1 MCRIGLSRFNRHRI
15 AVHLRACT
23 LLPAIIA
30 TGVRRTLPAIL
41 AVTLARLTTIATRA
55 FRPGTLVTIG
65 PVTPAVLLTIA
76 VILAIAIDL
85 AITVAFR
92 TLVAAAALLLGTD
105 RLTFVAVIL
114 IEIEIVLRTTLPRLI
129 LIAAALISEHAEVV
143 IGELEVIFRVDAIA
157 LPLRVR
163 RHVLVLFVKL
173 AGVATCPAVD
183 PIAVVTL
190 ALAASAL
197 RTLPTTATTATVLTV
212 VDQNTVLVL
221 KPKTALLPE
230 QSVQQPPG
238 FGGSAQKRL
247 AFKSLP

>member
-1 MCRIGLSRFNRHRI
+1 MCRNGLGGFDRHRF
-15 AVHLRACT
+15 AVHGRGCT
-23 LLPAIIA
+23 LLPTIVA

-41 AVTLARLTTIATRA
+41 AIPLARLTTIGTRA
-55 FRPGTLVTIG
+55 FRPSTLVAIG
-65 PVTPAVLLTIA
+65 PATPAILLTIA
-76 VILAIAIDL
+76 VILAIA
-85 AITVAFR
+85 VAFR

-114 IEIEIVLRTTLPRLI
+114 VEIEIVLRTTLPRLI
-129 LIAAALISEHAEVV
+129 LIAAALIGEDAEVV

-183 PIAVVTL
+183 PIAIVTL

-238 FGGSAQKRL
+238 FGGSAQIRL
-247 AFKSLP
+247 ASKSLP